1 VTNWTFDEH
10 ARRRRGSVEKG
21 ERGMDQSA
29 REAVVLEGYLQRR
42 PTNKA
47 LVKRWQTRHVTLTRS
62 SLTIRKKKDGNPS
75 SLPPPTQH
83 IIHNI
88 NIKM

>member
-1 VTNWTFDEH
+1 
-10 ARRRRGSVEKG
+10 
-21 ERGMDQSA
+21 MDQSA

-75 SLPPPTQH
+75 SLPPPASTSFT
-83 IIHNI
+83 ILTYKDM
-88 NIKM
+88 KMATSRSSQKQK